1 MFENS
6 KGFCLPHFGD
16 LIETAENKLN
26 DAQKKD
32 FYAVAFPLMQENME
46 RLQKEVSW
54 FVEKNDYR
62 NKDKDWGTSADSIQR
77 GMQKCAGDFRRMKP
91 SKRNCKPEFNLPW
104 SSRFYGAFLGC
115 EGQI

>member
-1 MFENS
+1 MKTARDSAFLIS
-6 KGFCLPHFGD
+6 AI

-32 FYAVAFPLMQENME
+32 FYAIAFPLMQENME

-62 NKDKDWGTSADSIQR
+62 NKDKDWGLPPTVSR
-77 GMQKCAGDFRRMKP
+77 GVCRNVPGDFRRTKP

>member
-54 FVEKNDYR
+54 FVE
-62 NKDKDWGTSADSIQR
+62 
-77 GMQKCAGDFRRMKP
+77 
-91 SKRNCKPEFNLPW
+91 PEFNLPW

>member
-32 FYAVAFPLMQENME
+32 FYAIAFPLMQKIWNGCKRKSHGLWKRMITAIKIRTGELPPTVS
-46 RLQKEVSW
+46 REVC
-54 FVEKNDYR
+54 R
-62 NKDKDWGTSADSIQR
+62 NAPGIS
-77 GMQKCAGDFRRMKP
+77 GG
-91 SKRNCKPEFNLPW
+91 
-104 SSRFYGAFLGC
+104 
-115 EGQI
+115 